1 MNDEI
6 EKKIKKNKTIKK
18 KLAIRRM
25 KIKIKIKSELEGND
39 NIFYWRVK
47 LKRKI
52 NLTKGQK
59 NQKNKDK
66 IEKIIYHKFRLN

>member
-6 EKKIKKNKTIKK
+6 EKKNKKKQNDKK

-59 NQKNKDK
+59 NQKNKDQ

>member
-1 MNDEI
+1 
-6 EKKIKKNKTIKK
+6 
-18 KLAIRRM
+18 M

>member
-1 MNDEI
+1 LNDEI

-39 NIFYWRVK
+39 NIFY
-47 LKRKI
+47 
-52 NLTKGQK
+52 
-59 NQKNKDK
+59 
-66 IEKIIYHKFRLN
+66 